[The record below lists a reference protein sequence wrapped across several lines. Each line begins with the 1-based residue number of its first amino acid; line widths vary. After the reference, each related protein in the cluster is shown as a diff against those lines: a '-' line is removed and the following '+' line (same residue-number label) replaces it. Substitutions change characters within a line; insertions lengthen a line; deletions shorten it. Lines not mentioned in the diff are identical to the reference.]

1 MEGAGWAHSVAH
13 GADLIGELAAS
24 RRLELP
30 QLGVLLDVLVERLAA
45 TTEFLHAGED
55 DRLALAV
62 LTVVQRELLPIETLE
77 GWVETVAT
85 LTEQTRETPLGRAG
99 PTPAAHNASQ
109 LLRALYTHLS
119 IGISP
124 SSASLT
130 FAAAPRTRADL
141 LLTLVSVL
149 PRASRWLYTPAASLS

>member
-1 MEGAGWAHSVAH
+1 MVA
-13 GADLIGELAAS
+13 
-24 RRLELP
+24 
-30 QLGVLLDVLVERLAA
+30 ERLAA
-45 TTEFLHAGED
+45 TTEYLHAGED

-77 GWVETVAT
+77 RWLETVAA

-109 LLRALYTHLS
+109 LLRALYAHLS

-124 SSASLT
+124 RSSSLG

-141 LLTLVSVL
+141 LLALVSVL
-149 PRASRWLYTPAASLS
+149 PRSSRWLYSPSASVS